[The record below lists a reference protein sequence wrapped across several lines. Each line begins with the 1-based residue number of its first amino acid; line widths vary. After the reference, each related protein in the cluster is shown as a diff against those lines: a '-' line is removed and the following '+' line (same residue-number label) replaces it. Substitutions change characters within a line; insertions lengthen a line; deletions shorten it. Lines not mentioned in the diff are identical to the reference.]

1 METNVLTDYPKEVL
15 EWMRKKE
22 ERHPKYC
29 KASPQLSVRGSLVD
43 FIRHV
48 CETLKLSV
56 LTTHLGVH
64 LLDRFMDCHK
74 ITNYQL
80 RLTALTVIFL
90 AAKFEERDD
99 NIPKVSQ
106 LNHFA
111 QDRYSFYIFNLMEEF
126 MLNYFEWNIG
136 TVTAAHFVEVFLMYG
151 ITPEDFIEEK
161 EDFPS
166 ASALHRRLW
175 HSTQHYLDMT
185 LQDAKFLQ
193 WKSSG
198 VAAACMVCGRMQTRI
213 LPTWPQTLEKVTGYS
228 LNSLAPII
236 DTLLRLKELEETTK
250 ACRTPESGYQSGRSS
265 LQASPTTPQ
274 KCTDKCI

>member
-1 METNVLTDYPKEVL
+1 MNCANFVCFDSSFRNSISQSQYQTYQCSPFPKSFDSVSTVVMETNVLTDYPKEVL

-90 AAKFEERDD
+90 A
-99 NIPKVSQ
+99 
-106 LNHFA
+106 
-111 QDRYSFYIFNLMEEF
+111 
-126 MLNYFEWNIG
+126 G

-161 EDFPS
+161 EDLPS

-250 ACRTPESGYQSGRSS
+250 AYRTQESGYQSGRSS